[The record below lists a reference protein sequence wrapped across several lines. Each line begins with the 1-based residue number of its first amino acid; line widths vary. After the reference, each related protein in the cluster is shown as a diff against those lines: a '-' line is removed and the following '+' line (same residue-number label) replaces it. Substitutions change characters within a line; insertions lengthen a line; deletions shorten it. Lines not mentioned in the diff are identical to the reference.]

1 MHDVTGRLARA
12 SSRHPW
18 RTVALW
24 CVAIVLS
31 VGAIAGLL
39 GSSLTTDAEMTNDP
53 ESYRG
58 YDVLDAHFPPSTD
71 YVDELVVVR
80 SRTATVDDAPFRAK
94 VESLAGAIEATG
106 VTQPVRTFLTSGD
119 RALVSPDRHA
129 TVIPVGLTGDGDAS
143 VERVIN
149 VVDAASGGAFETA
162 ITGEF
167 TADRDFSK
175 LSEEDLQKGEL
186 EFGLPVALFVL
197 LLVFGAVVAGLVP
210 VLVALVAIAVAL
222 GLTALVG
229 QAFDLSVYVVNMIS
243 GMGLA
248 LGIDYSLFVVSRY
261 REERRLGSSELASIA
276 TVGSTA
282 SRAVLFS
289 GSAFVLA
296 MVGMVL
302 VPDTILRSLATGAI
316 LVGVVTVLAALTLL
330 PAVLALLGDRVNA
343 LRVPWLGRRVER
355 SAGAEGRVWSRVVR
369 SVTAAPWLAAV
380 LSVGFLVAAALPIL
394 TIETGL
400 TGVRELPD
408 RFHAKRGFTMLEQS
422 FGVGT
427 PDSVQVVVEGDVRSA
442 PLRAAVAE
450 LARRVDRAPEFL
462 QPDVSTSP
470 DGRVAKVEALVAGD
484 SRDERAIA
492 AVRRLRSD
500 VAPAVFAGLD
510 AKVLVTGETAEVIDY
525 RKLTEHWLPIVFGFV
540 LGLSFVL
547 LTVAFRTIVLPAVAI
562 ALNLLSV
569 SAAYGLMV
577 LVFIHGVG
585 RDLFG
590 FTEVDVIAA
599 WLPLFLFAVLFGLS
613 MDYTVFLLSRIRER
627 VAAGERTIDAVVHG
641 VSSTARIVTGAALII
656 IAVFV
661 GFATGDQVEFQQ
673 MGFGVAVSLL
683 IDATLVRLVLLP
695 AVLALLG
702 ERTWYLPRVLRW
714 LPHVEIEGAGR
725 AARPEPGA

>member
-1 MHDVTGRLARA
+1 
-12 SSRHPW
+12 
-18 RTVALW
+18 
-24 CVAIVLS
+24 VAIVLS

-143 VERVIN
+143 VERVID

-627 VAAGERTIDAVVHG
+627 VAASERTIDAVVHG

-714 LPHVEIEGAGR
+714 LPHLEIEGAGH